1 MKGEAEKPV
10 VGRAEVVAPDVRRIL
25 APNPGPMTYWGTNT
39 YLLGT
44 DPVAVVDPGPDI
56 PAHREAILAALGDA
70 RVAGVLVSHAHR
82 DHSALVPA
90 LARAVGA
97 PLMGFGPPEAGRSA
111 LMTRVAERESLGGGE
126 GVDHTFAPDSVLVD
140 GSSLTLNGMTITALH
155 TPGHFAGHLS
165 FVVGDVV
172 LTGDVVMGWS
182 TTLISPPDGDV
193 RAFLQTA
200 GRLRALGAR
209 RFLPGHG
216 PAIDHPSARL
226 DWLIAH
232 RFERERQVC
241 AALEGGAP
249 ATAAELAAA
258 IYHDVDAALL
268 PAATRNVLAHLL
280 DLWDRGEVHP
290 GEGPLDATQW
300 SKG

>member
-10 VGRAEVVAPDVRRIL
+10 VGRAEVVASDVQRIL
-25 APNPGPMTYWGTNT
+25 DPNPGPMTYWGTNT

-44 DPVAVVDPGPDI
+44 APMVVVDPGPDI
-56 PAHREAILAALGDA
+56 PAHKAAILAAIGGA
-70 RVAGVLVSHAHR
+70 RVAGVLITHPHR
-82 DHSALVPA
+82 DHSALAPA
-90 LARAVGA
+90 LACAVGA
-97 PLMGFGPPEAGRSA
+97 PVMGFGPPGAGRSA
-111 LMTRVAERESLGGGE
+111 LMTRVAERENLGGGE
-126 GVDHTFAPDSVLVD
+126 GVDHTFVPDVTLAE
-140 GSSLTLNGMTITALH
+140 GAGLTLGDTTVTALH

-165 FVVGDVV
+165 FVAGDVV

-200 GRLRALGAR
+200 GRLRALGAEW
-209 RFLPGHG
+209 FLPGHG
-216 PAIDHPSARL
+216 PAIDQPTARL

-232 RFERERQVC
+232 WIERKRQVC
-241 AALEGGAP
+241 AALEGGSP

-258 IYHDVDAALL
+258 IYYDLDTALL

-280 DLWDRGEVHP
+280 DLWDRGKVHP
-290 GEGPLDATQW
+290 SDGPLDATRW
-300 SKG
+300 SKR